1 MYDYECGSST
11 LVDSVT
17 IGGWNTVATDGTA
30 AVVVVCVKQWG
41 RNTVVIDGAAA
52 AVVVSVCKTMGAEHC
67 CY

>member
-30 AVVVVCVKQWG
+30 AVVVVCV
-41 RNTVVIDGAAA
+41 
-52 AVVVSVCKTMGAEHC
+52 CKMMGAELLLLMVLLLLLLLVC
-67 CY
+67 AR